1 MLSNE
6 IKENVVSH
14 LPKLNIGRN
23 ILIVVAKYIEKVEE
37 TDKVRISGQVKIIP
51 TIVVVCCLKGMDELG
66 EVSK

>member
-51 TIVVVCCLKGMDELG
+51 YDRCRMLLERNG
-66 EVSK
+66 